1 MEDCPACRAMDQAV
15 DDLAGEMGGEVVFVR
30 IDARANI
37 DSALRYGVAATPTFL
52 LFCRGTFLMEL
63 VGVMHPDT
71 LRMAIGDMI
80 ERRSECA
87 GRPMGPPRT
96 MDGYG

>member
-1 MEDCPACRAMDQAV
+1 MEGCPACGAMDPAV
-15 DDLAGEMGGEVVFVR
+15 DDLAGELGGEVAFVR
-30 IDARANI
+30 IDARANL
-37 DSALRYGVAATPTFL
+37 DAALRYGVAATPTFL

-71 LRMAIGDMI
+71 LRMAIEDML

-87 GRPMGPPRT
+87 GRSMVPPRT
-96 MDGYG
+96 MDGYR